1 MASFEGKP
9 YCRRHYLQ
17 ITRHGE
23 TFNTIYEE
31 NEWIDCGDYYECIL
45 KDKNSN
51 EVARTKIDKEDYD
64 KLKDFKLYARHQT
77 DKWYALVSEKGT
89 GKKYFVHRFLM
100 GLKDS
105 KYSINEVVDHINGD
119 SLDNRK
125 SNLRICTN
133 KKILKMEEKLIEL
146 LEFPLLKTIME
157 LINLNGL
164 HEFVIIT
171 KLSIWDIITQLKKPY
186 LLGLKK
192 SKNFVVNTVQIK
204 TCIMY

>member
-1 MASFEGKP
+1 MLIIAYNQFKIIMSEFPE
-9 YCRRHYLQ
+9 L
-17 ITRHGE
+17 
-23 TFNTIYEE
+23 E
-31 NEWIDCGDYYECIL
+31 NLIL
-45 KDKNSN
+45 ES
-51 EVARTKIDKEDYD
+51 VP
-64 KLKDFKLYARHQT
+64 
-77 DKWYALVSEKGT
+77 
-89 GKKYFVHRFLM
+89 
-100 GLKDS
+100 
-105 KYSINEVVDHINGD
+105 
-119 SLDNRK
+119 
-125 SNLRICTN
+125 N